1 MLTQPAPGT
10 NEVAVMLDTRDALE
24 VADGAAAI
32 EWGAYVDS
40 WKGGG
45 A

>member
-1 MLTQPAPGT
+1 MLEQQAPGT

-24 VADGAAAI
+24 VGEAAAAV
-32 EWGAYVDS
+32 EWHGYVDT
-40 WKGGG
+40 WKGGT